1 MNMRALLATAAL
13 ATAVVGAVP
22 GVAHAG
28 TNEVKHC
35 GSAYAAKKIQVNKYT
50 TSCKLGRAVAKY
62 ISTHPLDMPSFK
74 VRGVKTVRMS
84 ATRTGPT
91 SYYVYGGKGAEVSLT
106 MYAAGG

>member
-1 MNMRALLATAAL
+1 
-13 ATAVVGAVP
+13 
-22 GVAHAG
+22 
-28 TNEVKHC
+28 
-35 GSAYAAKKIQVNKYT
+35 
-50 TSCKLGRAVAKY
+50 
-62 ISTHPLDMPSFK
+62 MPSFK